1 MPRMLH
7 GFRSM
12 GFRFFRD
19 KQFAKMCT
27 METGLVVIRMREKI
41 IHSIL
46 SFFTNAELKKQ
57 LEMRKQM
64 K

>member
-1 MPRMLH
+1 MKNKL
-7 GFRSM
+7 
-12 GFRFFRD
+12 
-19 KQFAKMCT
+19 
-27 METGLVVIRMREKI
+27 

-46 SFFTNAELKKQ
+46 SFFTNAELERQ